1 MRVSAKKSLSKLCR
15 DCVEIKDFGEMLC
28 VCTYTFYCLSE
39 LFLCV
44 FKLACW
50 FLFYIYERLNLVD
63 LKNGLMV

>member
-1 MRVSAKKSLSKLCR
+1 M
-15 DCVEIKDFGEMLC
+15 EIKDFSEMLC
-28 VCTYTFYCLSE
+28 VRTYTFYCLSE